1 MRTFVAIDFS
11 AEIREKIGEIINY
24 FKTQTPDYALK
35 WVEPQNL
42 HMTIKFLGEVSEGH
56 LQAIKDVLADNLKG
70 KSAFEIEVTG
80 MGMYPS
86 TQKPRVIWLG
96 IEGSEPLKDIHK
108 SLDLALQKVSI
119 PPDKR
124 GLSPH
129 LTIGRVR
136 KNVETLIVQDIGK
149 TLSQFKIDSLGKYT
163 IDKIVLYKSTLTP
176 KGPIYDPLL
185 SIPLDKV

>member
-11 AEIREKIGEIINY
+11 PQIRGKIGEIIKY

-42 HMTIKFLGEVSEGH
+42 HMTIKFLGEISEGH
-56 LQAIKDVLADNLKG
+56 LQTIKDLLSDTIKG
-70 KSAFEIEVTG
+70 RSSFEIEVTG

-86 TQKPRVIWLG
+86 AHKPRVIWLG
-96 IEGSEPLKDIHK
+96 IEGSGPLKDIHK
-108 SLDLALQKVSI
+108 SLDQALQKASI

-129 LTIGRVR
+129 LTIARIR
-136 KNVETLIVQDIGK
+136 RNVETLIVQDIGK
-149 TLSQFKIDSLGKYT
+149 TLSQFKIDSLGICTVYKV
-163 IDKIVLYKSTLTP
+163 VLYKSTLTP
-176 KGPIYDPLL
+176 GGPIYDPLL

>member
-11 AEIREKIGEIINY
+11 PEIRKKIGEIIEY

-42 HMTIKFLGEVSEGH
+42 HMTIKFLGELSEGH
-56 LQAIKDVLADNLKG
+56 LRTIKDVLSDTLEG
-70 KSAFEIEVTG
+70 RSAFEIEVTG

-96 IEGSEPLKDIHK
+96 VEGSEPLKDIHQ
-108 SLDLALQKVSI
+108 SLDQALQKASI

-129 LTIGRVR
+129 LTIARVR
-136 KNVETLIVQDIGK
+136 RNVETLIVQDIGK
-149 TLSQFKIDSLGKYT
+149 TLSQFKIDSLGKCT
-163 IDKIVLYKSTLTP
+163 IDRIVLYKSTLTP
-176 KGPIYDPLL
+176 SGPIYDPLL

>member
-1 MRTFVAIDFS
+1 MRTFVAIEFS
-11 AEIREKIGEIINY
+11 PKIRGKIGEIIEY

-42 HMTIKFLGEVSEGH
+42 HMTIKFLGEVSEEH
-56 LQAIKDVLADNLKG
+56 LRTIKDVLSDTLKG
-70 KSAFEIEVTG
+70 RSAFEIEVTG

-96 IEGSEPLKDIHK
+96 IKGSEPLKDIHQ
-108 SLDLALQKVSI
+108 SLDQALQKASI

-129 LTIGRVR
+129 LTIARVR
-136 KNVETLIVQDIGK
+136 RNVETLIVQDIGK
-149 TLSQFKIDSLGKYT
+149 TLSQFKIDSLGKCT
-163 IDKIVLYKSTLTP
+163 IDRIVLYKSTLTP
-176 KGPIYDPLL
+176 SGPIYDPLL

>member
-1 MRTFVAIDFS
+1 MRTFIAIDFS
-11 AEIREKIGEIINY
+11 PEIREKIGEIIKY

-35 WVEPQNL
+35 WVETQNL

-56 LQAIKDVLADNLKG
+56 LQTIKDVLSDTLKG
-70 KSAFEIEVTG
+70 SGAFEIEVTG

-96 IEGSEPLKDIHK
+96 VEGSEPLKDIHET
-108 SLDLALQKVSI
+108 LDLALQKASI

-129 LTIGRVR
+129 LTIARVR

-149 TLSQFKIDSLGKYT
+149 TLSQFKIDSLGKCT

-176 KGPIYDPLL
+176 VGPIYDPVL

>member
-11 AEIREKIGEIINY
+11 PQIRGKIGEIIEY

-56 LQAIKDVLADNLKG
+56 LRTIKDVLSDTLEG
-70 KSAFEIEVTG
+70 RSAFEIEVTG

-96 IEGSEPLKDIHK
+96 VEGSEPLKDIHQ
-108 SLDLALQKVSI
+108 SLDQALQKASI

-129 LTIGRVR
+129 LTIARVR
-136 KNVETLIVQDIGK
+136 RNVETLIVQDIGK
-149 TLSQFKIDSLGKYT
+149 TLSQFKIDSLGKCT
-163 IDKIVLYKSTLTP
+163 IDRIVLYKSTLTP
-176 KGPIYDPLL
+176 SGPIYDPLL

>member
-1 MRTFVAIDFS
+1 MRTFIAIDFS
-11 AEIREKIGEIINY
+11 PQIRQKIGEIIDY

-56 LQAIKDVLADNLKG
+56 LQTIKELLSDTIKG
-70 KSAFEIEVTG
+70 RSAFEIEVTG

-86 TQKPRVIWLG
+86 AHKPRVIWLG
-96 IEGSEPLKDIHK
+96 VEGSEPLKDIHK
-108 SLDLALQKVSI
+108 SLDQALQKTSI

-129 LTIGRVR
+129 LTIARVR
-136 KNVETLIVQDIGK
+136 SNVETLIVQDIGK
-149 TLSQFKIDSLGKYT
+149 TLSQFKIGSLGKCT

-176 KGPIYDPLL
+176 GGPIYDPLL

>member
-11 AEIREKIGEIINY
+11 PQIKGKIGEIIEY

-56 LQAIKDVLADNLKG
+56 LRTIKDVLSDTLEG
-70 KSAFEIEVTG
+70 ISAFEIEVTG

-96 IEGSEPLKDIHK
+96 VEGSEPLKDIHQ
-108 SLDLALQKVSI
+108 SLDQALQKASI

-129 LTIGRVR
+129 LTIARVR
-136 KNVETLIVQDIGK
+136 RNVETLIVQDIGK
-149 TLSQFKIDSLGKYT
+149 TLSQFKIDSLGKCT
-163 IDKIVLYKSTLTP
+163 IDRIVLYKSTLTP
-176 KGPIYDPLL
+176 SGPIYDPLL

>member
-11 AEIREKIGEIINY
+11 PQIRGKIGEIIEY

-56 LQAIKDVLADNLKG
+56 LRTIKDVLSDTLEG
-70 KSAFEIEVTG
+70 RSAFEIEVTG

-86 TQKPRVIWLG
+86 GQKPRVIWLG
-96 IEGSEPLKDIHK
+96 VEGSETLKDIHK
-108 SLDLALQKVSI
+108 SLDQALQKASI

-129 LTIGRVR
+129 LTIARVR
-136 KNVETLIVQDIGK
+136 RNVETLIVQDIGK
-149 TLSQFKIDSLGKYT
+149 TLSQFKIDSLGKCT
-163 IDKIVLYKSTLTP
+163 IDRIVLYKSTLTP
-176 KGPIYDPLL
+176 SGPIYDPLL